1 MSDYIIAA
9 SSTTDLTLEYAT
21 ENNLTLLPFTFMI
34 DGKVYADDFGNSMPI
49 KDFYSTIREGAT
61 ASTSL
66 VNAGVYEKFFTEMLE
81 KKLDVVYLELSSALS
96 GSVDN
101 AISVAEKL
109 NAKYENKIYIV
120 DSLSASRGYGLLL
133 HYALKLQKAGSSAE
147 EVHDWVEKNKL
158 NFIHWFTVDDL
169 NHLKRG
175 GRVSA
180 TSAFVGTMLKIKPVL
195 NVDNQG
201 RLIPRFKIRG
211 RKKSLQTLVEQM
223 QKDIRNPDGQP
234 VFIGHADCLEDAQYV
249 ESLIKTTFPG
259 ITDVQI
265 AQIGPVI
272 GAHSGPGTIALFYV
286 GAERYEEN

>member
-9 SSTTDLTLEYAT
+9 SSTTDLTQEYAK
-21 ENNLTLLPFTFMI
+21 EHNLTLLPFSFMI
-34 DGKVYADDFGNSMPI
+34 DGKVYADDFGKSMSLA
-49 KDFYSTIREGAT
+49 DFYSTIRGGAS

-66 VNAGVYEKFFTEMLE
+66 VNAGVYEKFFSEMLE
-81 KKLDVVYLELSSALS
+81 KKLDILYIELSSALT

-109 NAKYENKIYIV
+109 NAKYENKVYIV
-120 DSLSASRGYGLLL
+120 DSLSASRGFGLLI
-133 HYALKLQKAGSSAE
+133 HYALKMQKEGKSAE
-147 EVHDWVEKNKL
+147 EVHQWIEKNKL

-180 TSAFVGTMLKIKPVL
+180 ASAFVGTMLKIKPVL

-211 RKKSLQTLVEQM
+211 RKKSLQTMVEQM
-223 QKDIRNPDGQP
+223 KSDILNPDGQT
-234 VFIGHADCLEDAQYV
+234 VFIGHADCPEDAQYV
-249 ESLIKTTFPG
+249 ESLIRNEFPT
-259 ITDVQI
+259 ITDIQI
-265 AQIGPVI
+265 APIGPVI

-286 GAERYEEN
+286 GSKRYEES